1 MRFPRLV
8 LVFLALSWA
17 FVMLYPDPTVL
28 VRSIRNIAHPN
39 VDPAAVAAIARR
51 LPNDPRL
58 IEAYVLDRQVP
69 YAYDWQT
76 AGVPWY
82 FPTTREVLQQGRGD
96 CESRAMMLASI
107 LAAKHIP
114 YSLKLSFDHIWVDY
128 PGKTSN
134 ALENPGVVFAGTS
147 HGHFFIHWPKDFHL
161 GAEIDAQVLNY
172 WTPAPPYRVVLL
184 FAGLEL
190 IMLWNVA
197 AAWLARSGAGPARA
211 LDAPSRR
218 RRLAARPHRV

>member
-8 LVFLALSWA
+8 LLFLALSWA
-17 FVMLYPDPTVL
+17 FVMLYPDPNVL

-39 VDPAAVAAIARR
+39 IDPAAVSAIASR

-69 YAYDWQT
+69 YAYDWQSS
-76 AGVPWY
+76 GVPWY

-96 CESRAMMLASI
+96 CESRALMLASI

-114 YSLKLSFDHIWVDY
+114 YSLRLSFDHIWVDY
-128 PGKTSN
+128 PGKTAN

-147 HGHFFIHWPKDFHL
+147 HGHFFIHWPKDFQL
-161 GAEIDAQVLNY
+161 GSEIDAQVLNY
-172 WTPAPPYRVVLL
+172 WTPAPPYRVALL
-184 FAGLEL
+184 FGGVLL
-190 IMLWNVA
+190 IMLWNVIA
-197 AAWLARSGAGPARA
+197 ARLAGAGTPDLPRLMRA
-211 LDAPSRR
+211 PR